1 MKQMISGYLRS
12 CQLVRERIKV
22 LTEQKNELK
31 RNGKTQ
37 EIENLM
43 LERRIKL
50 LYDEHSQMQ
59 EIISY
64 LNSCVRRAE
73 KSAET

>member
-1 MKQMISGYLRS
+1 M
-12 CQLVRERIKV
+12 RERIKV
-22 LTEQKNELK
+22 LTEQRNELK

-43 LERRIKL
+43 LERRIK

>member
-1 MKQMISGYLRS
+1 MISGYLRS

-64 LNSCVRRAE
+64 LNSFVRRAE

>member
-1 MKQMISGYLRS
+1 MTGMINGYVRS
-12 CQLVRERIKV
+12 CQLVRERIRT
-22 LTEQKNELK
+22 LTDQKNELK
-31 RNGKTQ
+31 RKGNTR

-59 EIISY
+59 EIITCLTSY
-64 LNSCVRRAE
+64 MRRTENSA
-73 KSAET
+73 KT

>member
-64 LNSCVRRAE
+64 LNSFVRRAE

>member
-1 MKQMISGYLRS
+1 M
-12 CQLVRERIKV
+12 RERIKV

-59 EIISY
+59 EIISC